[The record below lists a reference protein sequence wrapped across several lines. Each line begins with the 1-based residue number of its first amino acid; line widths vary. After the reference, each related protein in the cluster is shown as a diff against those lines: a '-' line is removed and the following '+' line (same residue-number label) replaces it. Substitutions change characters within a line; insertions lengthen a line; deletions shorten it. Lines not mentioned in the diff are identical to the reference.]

1 MRIFRTVY
9 TNSIY
14 SKSRVQMASVG
25 ELQILPSRV
34 QFPLDSVTQIYK
46 YIYLFYFTKLTFTYL
61 FLNIFS
67 YVYNATK
74 KGIKKF

>member
-1 MRIFRTVY
+1 MRIFCTVY

-34 QFPLDSVTQIYK
+34 QFPLDSTIAYQLIIVNTNKFTNKLYK
-46 YIYLFYFTKLTFTYL
+46 ALEH
-61 FLNIFS
+61 
-67 YVYNATK
+67 
-74 KGIKKF
+74 

>member
-34 QFPLDSVTQIYK
+34 QFPLDSNK
-46 YIYLFYFTKLTFTYL
+46 P
-61 FLNIFS
+61 S
-67 YVYNATK
+67 
-74 KGIKKF
+74 